1 MSDPLVATLLKTH
14 HWMDHLMA
22 ETLVKHHENG
32 TLSNYLGDWPEQEP
46 RPVGSEVVV
55 GAVTVEQA
63 AEKKTDYTE

>member
-1 MSDPLVATLLKTH
+1 MIQALLKTH
-14 HWMDHLMA
+14 PWMDHLMA

-32 TLSNYLGDWPEQEP
+32 TLASYLEDWPEQEP

-63 AEKKTDYTE
+63 AEKITDHTE